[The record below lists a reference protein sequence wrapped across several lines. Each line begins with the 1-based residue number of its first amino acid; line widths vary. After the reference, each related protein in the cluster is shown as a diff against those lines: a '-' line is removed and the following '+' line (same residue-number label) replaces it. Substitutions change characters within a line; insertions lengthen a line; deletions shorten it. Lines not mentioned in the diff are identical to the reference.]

1 MELVGR
7 LTADAIVREVKDD
20 KKVIN
25 FTIAIN
31 NSYRPKD
38 STEVKKLTTYVECAY
53 WFGTGIAPF
62 LTKGRLV
69 ELFGNIGAKAYL
81 TMNGEAKANLTFHV
95 IHIKLGDKSKGSK
108 SNEPAS
114 ETGEPVTETGSAVP
128 VTDDLPF

>member
-7 LTADAIVREVKDD
+7 LTADAVVREVIDD

-31 NSYRPKD
+31 SSYRPKD
-38 STEVKKLTTYVECAY
+38 SNEVKKQTTYVDCAY

-62 LTKGRLV
+62 LSKGRLV

-81 TMNGEAKANLTFHV
+81 TMSGEAKANLTFHV
-95 IHIKLGDKSKGSK
+95 IHIKLGDKPKGNNA
-108 SNEPAS
+108 NEPAT
-114 ETGEPVTETGSAVP
+114 ETSEPVATSSAP
-128 VTDDLPF
+128 VAADDLPF